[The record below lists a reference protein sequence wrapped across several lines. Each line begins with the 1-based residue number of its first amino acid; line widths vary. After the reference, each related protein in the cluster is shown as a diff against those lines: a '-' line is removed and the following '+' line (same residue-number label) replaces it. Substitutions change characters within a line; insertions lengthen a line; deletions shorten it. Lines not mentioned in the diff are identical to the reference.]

1 VFEVDS
7 SPELGSALFK
17 LERRDSAGAVKDLEA
32 IAAKVEPARGGS
44 ELLLLAG
51 RLRSGLGQSAEAER
65 VFRAV
70 MSGPT
75 PASAAAA
82 AFALAELQLRDG
94 KRPEAIATLEQMLL
108 AHPTSAVIP
117 QARRL
122 LDVARGAVPP
132 V

>member
-1 VFEVDS
+1 M
-7 SPELGSALFK
+7 
-17 LERRDSAGAVKDLEA
+17 
-32 IAAKVEPARGGS
+32 
-44 ELLLLAG
+44 LLAG
-51 RLRSGLGQSAEAER
+51 RLRSGLRQSSEAER

-70 MSGPT
+70 MSSPA

-82 AFALAELQLRDG
+82 AFALAELQLRNG